1 MADRLPGDALRCIDS
16 FLDFC
21 TVCRKSCTGSLC
33 TTCRMCE
40 TCSTLHLCVVC
51 QQTKC
56 ACTFQKCLYC
66 DMITCAGCAEHE
78 ELAADD
84 ESKCFILSLFIMVYD
99 NQTGEMV
106 DEILLD
112 GPQYTVCG
120 HGGSFDWIQ
129 PTSATGSG
137 ARTLALWK
145 YTLPE
150 SVGDDGA
157 GVWLSLLPSPSEENY
172 EDFLEHSMN
181 QDLYSEENRLPLYQ
195 KDGNLYI
202 VTPSWGR
209 TRAEAAEDE
218 DNDGMGK
225 AWVEFG
231 HRVEGDLYSLQQ
243 KTPLWDSDW
252 DGYGKSKYATSTSGY
267 LEFMME

>member
-21 TVCRKSCTGSLC
+21 TVCRKSCTGSMC

-51 QQTKC
+51 QQTRC

-66 DMITCAGCAEHE
+66 DMITCSGCAEHE
-78 ELAADD
+78 ELAAD
-84 ESKCFILSLFIMVYD
+84 EPSKCFILSLFIMVYS

-129 PTSATGSG
+129 PTSSTGLG
-137 ARTLALWK
+137 ARTLALWRHQ
-145 YTLPE
+145 LPE
-150 SVGDDGA
+150 PVGDNETDGA
-157 GVWLSLLPSPSEENY
+157 NTWHSHFPRYLPTG
-172 EDFLEHSMN
+172 EDYVN
-181 QDLYSEENRLPLYQ
+181 QNLYSSECRLPLYQ
-195 KDGNLYI
+195 QDGRLYI
-202 VTPSWGR
+202 VKPNWGP
-209 TRAEAAEDE
+209 TRDEADQDE
-218 DNDGMGK
+218 TSMGQG
-225 AWVEFG
+225 WVEFG
-231 HRVEGDLYSLQQ
+231 RRVEGDLYSLRQ

-252 DGYGKSKYATSTSGY
+252 DGYGEAKYGASTSGY